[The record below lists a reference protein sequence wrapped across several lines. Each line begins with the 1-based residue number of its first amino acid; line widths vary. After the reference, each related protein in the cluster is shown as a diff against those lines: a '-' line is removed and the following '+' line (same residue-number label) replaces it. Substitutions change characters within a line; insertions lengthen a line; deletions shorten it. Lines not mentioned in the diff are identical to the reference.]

1 MTLDPDEIRS
11 KFKSALYKFLQCDL
25 VLLEINVNERTIT
38 HKLAEH
44 LQQEFPGYDVDCE
57 YNRHINER
65 KKLPIPPHNFKGP
78 DLWHD
83 TGAKTVYPD
92 IVVHRRMSD
101 ENLLVIEAKKS
112 SSKDD
117 PDWDKAKLKAFKGEN
132 YNYRM
137 AIFVSFRVGKTS
149 GERFHFEEVA

>member
-1 MTLDPDEIRS
+1 MTLDLDEIRG
-11 KFKSALYKFLQCDL
+11 KFRSAINKFLQCDL
-25 VLLEINVNERTIT
+25 VLLEIDVNERTIT

-44 LQQEFPGYDVDCE
+44 LQQEFPGWDVDCE
-57 YNRHINER
+57 YNRHINDP
-65 KKLPIPPHNFKGP
+65 KKLLRPPDKFKRL

-83 TGAKTVYPD
+83 TDAKTVYPD
-92 IVVHRRMSD
+92 IVIHKRKSD